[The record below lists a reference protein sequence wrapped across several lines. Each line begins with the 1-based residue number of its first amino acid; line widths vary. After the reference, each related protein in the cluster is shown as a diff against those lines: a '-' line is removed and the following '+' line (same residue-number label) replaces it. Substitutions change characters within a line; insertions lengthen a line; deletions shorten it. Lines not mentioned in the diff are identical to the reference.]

1 MIYRSDNPALDFHHQ
16 LNTLKASSLGEDGR
30 HFLVLIESFKHNKFG
45 SGLKECLTNTV
56 GP

>member
-45 SGLKECLTNTV
+45 SGLKECLTNTI